1 MRLKVKHETVYT
13 YREPVRS
20 AVQLL
25 RLTPRSTESQFVRKW
40 RVTVDAD
47 ARLDRGEDAYG
58 NITHLAFIDGP
69 YVKLSILVEG
79 EVDTADAHGLVKGG
93 VERQSERLFMRET
106 PLTLAS
112 PQIRE
117 LARDS
122 ISSEGGDLLA
132 GLHRINTSL
141 HKTMAFRVGS
151 TTVATTAGD
160 AFAARSGVCQDFA
173 HVFIAA
179 ARVAGVPCRYVS
191 GYYLLTD
198 RTEQD
203 AGHAWAEAHLPALG
217 WIAFDPAHGHCATE
231 RHVRVAVGGDSNDA
245 SPIRGARTG
254 GLAEELSVS
263 VSVRQGRE
271 VVDMAPLMSQT
282 QQQ

>member
-1 MRLKVKHETVYT
+1 MRLKIKHETTYT
-13 YREPVRS
+13 YSEPVRN

-25 RLTPRSTESQFVRKW
+25 RLTPRSNESQFVRNW
-40 RVTVDAD
+40 RVSVDAD
-47 ARLDRGEDAYG
+47 ARLDRGEDAFG

-79 EVDTADAHGLVKGG
+79 EVDTADSHGFVKGG

-106 PLTLAS
+106 QLTMAT
-112 PQIRE
+112 PEIKE
-117 LARDS
+117 LARDCLS
-122 ISSEGGDLLA
+122 AEGGDLLA
-132 GLHRINTSL
+132 GLHRINSWL
-141 HKTMAFRVGS
+141 QKSMAFRVGS

-160 AFAARSGVCQDFA
+160 AFKVRSGVCQDFA

-179 ARVAGVPCRYVS
+179 ARVAGAPCRYVS
-191 GYYLLTD
+191 GYYLLPD
-198 RTEQD
+198 RSEQD
-203 AGHAWAEAHLPALG
+203 AGHAWAEAHLQGLG

-254 GLAEELSVS
+254 GLAEALSVS
-263 VSVRQGRE
+263 VSVRQGRTI
-271 VVDMAPLMSQT
+271 VDTSPSMSQS